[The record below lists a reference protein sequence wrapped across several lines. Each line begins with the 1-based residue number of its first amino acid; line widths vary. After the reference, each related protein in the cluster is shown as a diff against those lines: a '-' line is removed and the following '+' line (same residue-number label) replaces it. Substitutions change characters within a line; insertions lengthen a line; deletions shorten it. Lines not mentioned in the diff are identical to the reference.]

1 MIYLVKRTTA
11 KTTKKCRSGGI
22 GRRAG
27 FRCLWSQD
35 RVGSSPISCIFFYVL
50 LLPADRN
57 SFIAR
62 PENNAKRQCCIFSI
76 FSELLKIPC
85 GKNMSF
91 PQGIFAGNF
100 IEFSCKAEF
109 FLRKKTM
116 LQSVLQRKFYAGIDP
131 VFGFQ
136 KDFSVIRQKELKC
149 FFGCDRILKIKV

>member
-1 MIYLVKRTTA
+1 
-11 KTTKKCRSGGI
+11 
-22 GRRAG
+22 
-27 FRCLWSQD
+27 
-35 RVGSSPISCIFFYVL
+35 
-50 LLPADRN
+50 
-57 SFIAR
+57 
-62 PENNAKRQCCIFSI
+62 
-76 FSELLKIPC
+76 
-85 GKNMSF
+85 MSF
-91 PQGIFAGNF
+91 PQGIFVGNF